1 MSSTKMIREI
11 PVKLPSHQV
20 WDKLADIGNI
30 CHGHSAV
37 SKSFITS
44 DLKTGGW
51 RNPPLR
57 LHHAG
62 RQRRRKGDQMG
73 RGKSPLAT
81 RLVPL
86 SRRHGNGSVERLRW
100 GWRRDSGHN

>member
-1 MSSTKMIREI
+1 MSRTKMIREI

-57 LHHAG
+57 LHHDG
-62 RQRRRKGDQMG
+62 RQRQRKGDQMG
-73 RGKSPLAT
+73 RGKKHVGYALGPL
-81 RLVPL
+81 V
-86 SRRHGNGSVERLRW
+86 
-100 GWRRDSGHN
+100 

>member
-37 SKSFITS
+37 TKSFIT
-44 DLKTGGW
+44 
-51 RNPPLR
+51 
-57 LHHAG
+57 
-62 RQRRRKGDQMG
+62 
-73 RGKSPLAT
+73 
-81 RLVPL
+81 
-86 SRRHGNGSVERLRW
+86 
-100 GWRRDSGHN
+100 